1 MLGVAGRPEP
11 GRPMKILISSIQAVQ
26 ESGDSSGDTR
36 TDLIL
41 NYTDNGSAD
50 YTVNFDDEEPDQDHL
65 NLFNVVFNI
74 HTNNVKVT
82 VNKRD
87 DSTISVSNYFIKS
100 IKLTPLKRELPI
112 IYLRIFYGTLR

>member
-1 MLGVAGRPEP
+1 MMLGVA